1 MSYVNV
7 DVQTLEDTIRS
18 GVITIEQGQADFAN
32 RISEAEEMIEEDERK
47 LNDTEE
53 SIKAIESEVETL
65 KAESDSLS
73 RQISDLRD
81 EEMSAYR
88 NGDESQETSARTQAD
103 YYEKQREEL
112 GAKIRD
118 LNQEKDNLFGIK
130 YDEEQMLATD
140 QATLESL
147 QADKE
152 EFDKRCEEIRQQN
165 ARMEKER
172 TAVLEK

>member
-1 MSYVNV
+1 MLFFFFSNFIISVGLNSSYKKMS
-7 DVQTLEDTIRS
+7 TTSDTNLTRE
-18 GVITIEQGQADFAN
+18 VEIT
-32 RISEAEEMIEEDERK
+32 EAESTLVNGK
-47 LNDTEE
+47 
-53 SIKAIESEVETL
+53 IKG
-65 KAESDSLS
+65 K
-73 RQISDLRD
+73 
-81 EEMSAYR
+81 
-88 NGDESQETSARTQAD
+88 
-103 YYEKQREEL
+103 
-112 GAKIRD
+112 
-118 LNQEKDNLFGIK
+118 IK